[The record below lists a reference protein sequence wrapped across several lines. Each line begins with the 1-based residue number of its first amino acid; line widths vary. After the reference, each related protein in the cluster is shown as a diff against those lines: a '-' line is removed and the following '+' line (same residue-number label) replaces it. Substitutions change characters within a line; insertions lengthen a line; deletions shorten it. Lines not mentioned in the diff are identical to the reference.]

1 MSAVSMN
8 VTPRSSA
15 RRIVAIDSSQSAAPY
30 HSLIPMQPRPW
41 AETVKSPSAT
51 SRMSVSL
58 LRRTHSA
65 AVDPYLVVEQLQA
78 LLPLGDRLQDEL
90 AVTSEQ
96 VEPLGLSGSRTDQL
110 GVALHVAYRHAGS
123 AQLAQHQQ
131 PVHVAVAEPAPP
143 VRAALNP
150 IEQADPLVPPQ
161 CVLAEAAL
169 LGCFP
174 RGPCCH
180 EPRISMTIA
189 ATTAASASE
198 RGTQRGAEWRAEAGG
213 AVTL

>member
-8 VTPRSSA
+8 VTPSSSA
-15 RRIVAIDSSQSAAPY
+15 RWMVAIDSSQSAAPY

-41 AETVKSPSAT
+41 AETVKSPNAT

-65 AVDPYLVVEQLQA
+65 AVDPDLVVEQLQA
-78 LLPLGDRLQDEL
+78 LLPLRDRPQDEL

-96 VEPLGLSGSRTDQL
+96 VEPLGLTGPRPDQL
-110 GVALHVAYRHAGS
+110 GVALHVAYRHAGG

-143 VRAALNP
+143 VRAAFDS
-150 IEQADPLVPPQ
+150 IEQADPLVPSQ
-161 CVLAEAAL
+161 RVLAEAAL
-169 LGCFP
+169 IRGFP
-174 RGPCCH
+174 RGPCRHASSVGVRACSNA
-180 EPRISMTIA
+180 RRSGRCADRCA
-189 ATTAASASE
+189 ARQAA
-198 RGTQRGAEWRAEAGG
+198 QRRTD
-213 AVTL
+213 TLRR